1 MFSPPSNGATLAF
14 TIRGVNVK
22 TQWKKRSVCAKNQ
35 ATMSKKRLSAITLVL
50 FLNGLSLPAWS
61 QEGVGLKKIRVGLP
75 NRGVPNLGL
84 IAAQRYGFFR
94 GQALDAELIVMR
106 PSISLQTLMGGDLDF
121 STVLA
126 SAARAS
132 VTGLPLRIVMSLTVG
147 QDFSLVVRS
156 DIRRVEELKGKTLA
170 VSGVGEFTDV
180 GLRLLLKKYG
190 LAPETDVK
198 VRALFGNHPLRLT
211 ALQAGQIDGTVMSM
225 PYNKMAVKMGFRE
238 LVHLREVIK
247 TPQGG
252 LVTTVQKIR
261 SEPDLV
267 LRSIKAA
274 LMANRFLR
282 ENKREFIKLLAQE
295 SGIHDAAVA
304 ALVHEETVKLYSDTG
319 LVSDDAMQEFIANS
333 KESLKVSREVSAS
346 EVADFSFARRAVSE
360 IGAAK

>member
-1 MFSPPSNGATLAF
+1 MN
-14 TIRGVNVK
+14 
-22 TQWKKRSVCAKNQ
+22 KKRP
-35 ATMSKKRLSAITLVL
+35 LAIALVL
-50 FLNGLSLPAWS
+50 LLNCISLPVWS
-61 QEGVGLKKIRVGLP
+61 QEGTALKKIRIGLP

-94 GQALDAELIVMR
+94 AQGLDAELIVMR
-106 PSISLQTLMGGDLDF
+106 PSISLQTLMAGDLDF

-132 VTGLPLRIVMSLTVG
+132 VSGLPLRIVMALTVG
-147 QDFSLVVRS
+147 QDFSLVVRP
-156 DIRRVEELKGKTLA
+156 DIRRMEELRGKTLA

-190 LAPETDVK
+190 LVPETDVK
-198 VRALFGNHPLRLT
+198 LRALFGNHPLRLS

-225 PYNKMAVKMGFRE
+225 PYNKMAVKWGFRE

-252 LVTTVQKIR
+252 LVTTAQKTR
-261 SEPDLV
+261 NEPDLV

-274 LMANRFLR
+274 LMANRSLKD
-282 ENKREFIKLLAQE
+282 NKGDFIKLLAKE
-295 SGIHDAAVA
+295 SGIHDQAVA
-304 ALVHEETVKLYSDTG
+304 GLVHEESVKLYSDTG
-319 LVSDDAMQEFIANS
+319 LVSDDAMHEFIANS
-333 KESLKVSREVSAS
+333 KESLKVWRDVSPS

-360 IGAAK
+360 IGAGK

>member
-1 MFSPPSNGATLAF
+1 M
-14 TIRGVNVK
+14 
-22 TQWKKRSVCAKNQ
+22 QWKECSVCAKTRS
-35 ATMSKKRLSAITLVL
+35 TMSKKRLLAIALVL
-50 FLNGLSLPAWS
+50 FLNCISLPAWS
-61 QEGVGLKKIRVGLP
+61 QDATGLKKIRIGLP

-94 GQALDAELIVMR
+94 AQGLDAELIVMR
-106 PSISLQTLMGGDLDF
+106 PSISLQTLVGRELDF

-132 VTGLPLRIVMSLTVG
+132 VSGLPLRIVMALTVG

-190 LAPETDVK
+190 LVPETDVK
-198 VRALFGNHPLRLT
+198 VRALFGNHPLRLS

-267 LRSIKAA
+267 QRSVKAA
-274 LMANRFLR
+274 LMANRFLK
-282 ENKREFIKLLAQE
+282 ENKGDFIKLLAKE

-304 ALVHEETVKLYSDTG
+304 ALVHEETIKLYSDTG

-333 KESLKVSREVSAS
+333 KESLKVSREVSRS
-346 EVADFSFARRAVSE
+346 EVADFSFARKGVSE
-360 IGAAK
+360 IREGK